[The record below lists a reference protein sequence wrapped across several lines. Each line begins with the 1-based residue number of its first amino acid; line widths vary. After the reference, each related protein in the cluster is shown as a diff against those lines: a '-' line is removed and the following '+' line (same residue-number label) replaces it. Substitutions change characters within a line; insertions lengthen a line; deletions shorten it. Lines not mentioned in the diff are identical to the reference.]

1 MRTHRTHARFAL
13 GVGIA
18 FGVLA
23 CSTDSVVSIDD
34 GPEGVSVDITPILS
48 QFGSEVEVSIDGD
61 VVVLRSN
68 GVPNHV
74 SPYFDQSDSRYA
86 AYDGS
91 NTNFN
96 LNPNTIAEQNLVFR
110 VPKEVQQATNNAAT
124 PLGPIGVAVNGV
136 AIFNQYAGPNQPLTF
151 EIDSFDQYN
160 GHPQNTGQYHY
171 HIEPLFITGVVG
183 EDALIGLLL
192 DGFPLYG
199 PFEGGVRLTSSDLD
213 DLHGHYGVTG
223 DFPGGIYHYH
233 ITADDPYINGSGFYG
248 TAGTVTG

>member
-1 MRTHRTHARFAL
+1 MRTHRTHTRFAL

-34 GPEGVSVDITPILS
+34 DPEGVSVDITPILS

-74 SPYFDQSDSRYA
+74 SPYFDQSNSQYA

-91 NTNFN
+91 NTNFA

-124 PLGPIGVAVNGV
+124 PLGPIGVAVNGI
-136 AIFNQYAGPNQPLTF
+136 ALAAGRGRMDPSHEHWAALSALRQSLPEMRSYLRAVVDEQRRRGIRLF
-151 EIDSFDQYN
+151 AAFREAED
-160 GHPQNTGQYHY
+160 GQSR
-171 HIEPLFITGVVG
+171 G
-183 EDALIGLLL
+183 
-192 DGFPLYG
+192 
-199 PFEGGVRLTSSDLD
+199 
-213 DLHGHYGVTG
+213 
-223 DFPGGIYHYH
+223 
-233 ITADDPYINGSGFYG
+233 
-248 TAGTVTG
+248 